1 MLSRNFLVLTLISL
15 FLVFLISC
23 ASFPGKDLP
32 RYTYDQIKTGERKP
46 SIDYEVKLYSLG
58 KENAG
63 AVGSFQVE
71 IEKVFEESEV
81 FQRFSAGIGSE
92 RYHLKM
98 VLENEGNVGVALT
111 TGFLCGL
118 TLTLLPAYA
127 RDDFILTVDVHEG
140 ERLLKQYQY
149 EHHVNSWIQLFL
161 IFLSPFYWPG
171 TVVKEAIDDMLLNFL
186 YDLENDEVLSGTPLL
201 S

>member
-1 MLSRNFLVLTLISL
+1 MLSRNCLISILISL
-15 FLVFLISC
+15 SFAFLISC
-23 ASFPGKDLP
+23 ASFPGKDLS

-46 SIDYEVKLYSLG
+46 SIDYEVKFYSMG
-58 KENAG
+58 QENAG

-92 RYHLKM
+92 RYHLKL
-98 VLENEGNVGVALT
+98 VLENEGNVGVAVT
-111 TGFLCGL
+111 TGILCGL

-127 RDDFILTVDVHEG
+127 RDEFILTVDVYEG
-140 ERLLKQYQY
+140 EKLLKQYQY
-149 EHHVNSWIQLFL
+149 EHYVNSWIQLFL
-161 IFLSPFYWPG
+161 IFISPFYWPG
-171 TVVKEAIDDMLLNFL
+171 TVIKEAIDDMLLNFL
-186 YDLENDEVLSGTPLL
+186 YDLENDEVLSGIPLV